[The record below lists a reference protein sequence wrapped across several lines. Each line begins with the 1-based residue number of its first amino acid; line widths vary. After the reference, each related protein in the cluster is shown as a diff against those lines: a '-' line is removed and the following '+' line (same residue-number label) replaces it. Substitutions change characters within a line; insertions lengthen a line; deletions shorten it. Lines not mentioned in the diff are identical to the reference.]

1 MSVTVT
7 ITQIDRIPEE
17 VRNLLPAHERFLAA
31 LGMTGMRFTAIRNNP
46 FTDCN
51 YTGLARKLN
60 RKDAKSAK
68 TKPFF
73 ESLCVLCVFAVSNWL
88 HLNSYYRFNF

>member
-1 MSVTVT
+1 
-7 ITQIDRIPEE
+7 
-17 VRNLLPAHERFLAA
+17 
-31 LGMTGMRFTAIRNNP
+31 MTLMKS
-46 FTDCN
+46 N

-88 HLNSYYRFNF
+88 HLNSYNEKTAENAESAKNYQKKS